1 MKNDNL
7 SQIWK
12 SQENDLSLDK
22 PDLIIKKAKKQ
33 RNGQFITIAV
43 LSVTLI
49 ILISFTITYANGNW
63 NNFTLGLLLMISSL
77 AFRVIIEFISM
88 YRKESRLIALDNV
101 AYQKY
106 LKAYYRMRLKANY
119 IITPLC
125 FGVYIF
131 GFTLLLPYFK
141 KEFSV
146 GFYNYILISGIV
158 SLVIVALIIINSIAK
173 EHRFLRQLKGK

>member
-1 MKNDNL
+1 
-7 SQIWK
+7 
-12 SQENDLSLDK
+12 
-22 PDLIIKKAKKQ
+22 
-33 RNGQFITIAV
+33 
-43 LSVTLI
+43 
-49 ILISFTITYANGNW
+49 
-63 NNFTLGLLLMISSL
+63 
-77 AFRVIIEFISM
+77 M
-88 YRKESRLIALDNV
+88 YRKESRLIALENL

-106 LKAYYRMRLKANY
+106 LKTYYRMRLRANY

-158 SLVIVALIIINSIAK
+158 SLVIVALIILNSIAK

>member
-12 SQENDLSLDK
+12 SQPSDLSLDG
-22 PDLIIKKAKKQ
+22 PDNIIKKAKKQ
-33 RNGQFITIAV
+33 RNGQLITIAV
-43 LSVTLI
+43 LSVTLL
-49 ILISFTITYANGNW
+49 ILISFTIKYANSNW

-77 AFRVIIEFISM
+77 AFRVIIELIGM
-88 YRKESRLIALDNV
+88 YRKESQLIMLDNV

-106 LKAYYRMRLKANY
+106 LKAYYRMRLRTNY

-131 GFTLLLPYFK
+131 GFTMLLPYFK
-141 KEFSV
+141 KEFSE
-146 GFYNYILISGIV
+146 GFYNYILISGTV
-158 SLVIVALIIINSIAK
+158 SLVIIAAIIINSLVK
-173 EHRFLRQLKGK
+173 EHRFLNHLKGK